1 MSIVINADLEYLKSK
16 LNIPEAR
23 MATYQAK
30 TVDEILKAEA
40 AAGNQEAIKLAAD
53 MFTNVSQLIELFQL
67 ADLQNKIVIMQQ
79 MNSSQLEKLVT
90 MLEQDD
96 LLQGLHYFTQDNLL
110 DLLKEIPKEELLK
123 TVFELFSQTQIIEY
137 LPEKELDGLLTNIDL
152 DKGLLLQNLKFIPD
166 MYLQQILESVTGE
179 EAQGSS
185 SELILQ
191 ISQLGDQDYKNALMN
206 FQPAQKKD
214 LTYAL
219 VNQENKLF
227 EKFSTD
233 SYTYMINRERDKNEL
248 IKAMHVIK
256 PEHLHNMINELP
268 QDLLSVVTTQIDT
281 EKFAD
286 ALIHQ
291 FPDLLAQFVAWGYK

>member
-67 ADLQNKIVIMQQ
+67 ADPQNKLVIMQQ
-79 MNSSQLEKLVT
+79 MNSSQLEKLVP

-291 FPDLLAQFVAWGYK
+291 FPELLAQFVAGG

>member
-1 MSIVINADLEYLKSK
+1 MSIVINADLEYLKRK
-16 LNIPEAR
+16 LNIPESR

-30 TVDEILKAEA
+30 TVDEILKSEA

-67 ADLQNKIVIMQQ
+67 ADPQNKLVIMQQ
-79 MNSSQLEKLVT
+79 MDSSQLEKLVP

-137 LPEKELDGLLTNIDL
+137 MPEKELDGLLTNIDL

-185 SELILQ
+185 SQLILQ

-286 ALIHQ
+286 ALINQ
-291 FPDLLAQFVAWGYK
+291 FPELLAQFVAGG

>member
-1 MSIVINADLEYLKSK
+1 MSIVINTDLEYLKRK
-16 LNIPEAR
+16 LNIPETR

-40 AAGNQEAIKLAAD
+40 AAGNQEAVKLAAD
-53 MFTNVSQLIELFQL
+53 MFTDVNQLIELFQL
-67 ADLQNKIVIMQQ
+67 ADPQNKLVIMQQ
-79 MNSSQLEKLVT
+79 MNDSQLEKLVP

-179 EAQGSS
+179 EAKGSS

-219 VNQENKLF
+219 VNQETKLF

-233 SYTYMINRERDKNEL
+233 AYTYMINRERDKNEL

-286 ALIHQ
+286 ALINQ
-291 FPDLLAQFVAWGYK
+291 FPELLAQFVAGG

>member
-1 MSIVINADLEYLKSK
+1 MSIVINTDLEYLKRK
-16 LNIPEAR
+16 LNIPETR

-40 AAGNQEAIKLAAD
+40 AAGNQEAVKLAAD
-53 MFTNVSQLIELFQL
+53 MFTDVNQLIELFQL
-67 ADLQNKIVIMQQ
+67 ADPQNKLVIMQQ
-79 MNSSQLEKLVT
+79 MNDSQLEKLVP

-219 VNQENKLF
+219 VNQETKLF

-233 SYTYMINRERDKNEL
+233 AYTYMINRERDKNEL

-286 ALIHQ
+286 ALINQ
-291 FPDLLAQFVAWGYK
+291 FPELLAQFVAGG

>member
-1 MSIVINADLEYLKSK
+1 MSIVINTDLEYLKSK

-40 AAGNQEAIKLAAD
+40 VAGNQEAIKLAAD

-67 ADLQNKIVIMQQ
+67 ADPQNKLVIMQQ
-79 MNSSQLEKLVT
+79 MNSSQLEKLVP

-291 FPDLLAQFVAWGYK
+291 FPELLAQFVAGG

>member
-16 LNIPEAR
+16 LNIPESR

-67 ADLQNKIVIMQQ
+67 ADPQNKLVIMQQ
-79 MNSSQLEKLVT
+79 MDSSQLEKLVP

-185 SELILQ
+185 SQLILQ

-286 ALIHQ
+286 ALINQ
-291 FPDLLAQFVAWGYK
+291 FPELLAQFVAGG

>member
-16 LNIPEAR
+16 LNIPESR

-67 ADLQNKIVIMQQ
+67 ADPQNKLVIMQQ
-79 MNSSQLEKLVT
+79 MDSSQLEKLVP

-137 LPEKELDGLLTNIDL
+137 MPEKELDGLLTNIDL

-185 SELILQ
+185 SQLILQ

-286 ALIHQ
+286 ALINQ
-291 FPDLLAQFVAWGYK
+291 FPELLAQFVAGG

>member
-16 LNIPEAR
+16 LNIPESR

-67 ADLQNKIVIMQQ
+67 ADPQNKLVIMQQ
-79 MNSSQLEKLVT
+79 MDSSQLEKLVP

-137 LPEKELDGLLTNIDL
+137 MPEKELDGLLTNIDL
-152 DKGLLLQNLKFIPD
+152 DKGLLLQNLRFIPD

-185 SELILQ
+185 SQLILQ

-286 ALIHQ
+286 ALINQ
-291 FPDLLAQFVAWGYK
+291 FPELLAQFVAGG

>member
-16 LNIPEAR
+16 LNIPESR

-67 ADLQNKIVIMQQ
+67 ADPQNKLVIMQQ
-79 MNSSQLEKLVT
+79 MDSSQLEKLVP

-286 ALIHQ
+286 ALINQ
-291 FPDLLAQFVAWGYK
+291 FPELLAQFVAGG

>member
-16 LNIPEAR
+16 LNIPESR

-67 ADLQNKIVIMQQ
+67 ADPQNKLVILQQ
-79 MNSSQLEKLVT
+79 MDSSQLEKLVP

-185 SELILQ
+185 SQLILQ

-286 ALIHQ
+286 ALINQ
-291 FPDLLAQFVAWGYK
+291 FPELLAQFVAGG

>member
-16 LNIPEAR
+16 LNIPESR

-67 ADLQNKIVIMQQ
+67 ADPQNKLVIMQQ
-79 MNSSQLEKLVT
+79 MDSSQLEKLVP

-152 DKGLLLQNLKFIPD
+152 DKGLLLQNLRFIPD

-185 SELILQ
+185 SQLILQ

-286 ALIHQ
+286 ALINQ
-291 FPDLLAQFVAWGYK
+291 FPELLAQFVAGG

>member
-1 MSIVINADLEYLKSK
+1 MSIVINTDLEYLKSK
-16 LNIPEAR
+16 LNIPEVR

-67 ADLQNKIVIMQQ
+67 ADPQNKLVIMQQ
-79 MNSSQLEKLVT
+79 MNSSQLEKLVP

-291 FPDLLAQFVAWGYK
+291 FPELLAQFVAGG